1 MAAKRQFGR
10 ARAWLLAALLIVPC
24 AGRTPAQN
32 APGNLPWG
40 TAPSS
45 SAPTSQPASDQVGS
59 HLMPSIT
66 LGLFRHLYGNAYFGF
81 NSTGSNS
88 TRISTDDFGFNLNS
102 SGYLLDPRLWSQV
115 LSVDFDRLG
124 GGSGGASRGFGFR
137 LNGILLRSR
146 SFPLRIIAVRR
157 MGDANS
163 LGVDN
168 HTNYDS
174 LTLDWALRQPKLAN
188 IGITA
193 TFGGSSQETS
203 QNMPFPVAGF
213 RERDQSLSGQ
223 ISRVIRGWSLMGSA
237 YRTRVHT
244 TSSFLDLGE
253 VISGRQFVVERRLRL
268 GQRGYAHTSFRHD
281 QRSDSR
287 RSTTASF
294 ALPSNS
300 YSLNR
305 AQATLGFRHTEKLRG
320 SYSAAYSSNLTEAA
334 ISSALLPSTG
344 AGGGSPVQL
353 DPGLTQALARHDTSS
368 SVSMNAGWTYN
379 VSPRL
384 FFGATVGQTFLNTP
398 EWIATNPL
406 ADNQLGLLTS
416 YTSLGGSIGY
426 RRSFGK
432 WDTTWRGSL
441 THDWDQRRR
450 GPGFTEDSRTLGVE
464 VSRRFR
470 SWLWTSDVSYTDYVS
485 GQTGARLYSEERWVN
500 TLKTRL
506 NPRLTLDLG
515 AEILHLDTDLTSLR
529 LRNKSSDTAL
539 LLHGALTSRH
549 WNVAGGT
556 GLRNANSMFLTLDV
570 NNPLNTILLSQFT
583 PLASTLATADHY
595 SEVFGSY
602 TPRRNL
608 SFNGAYRRDNFRI
621 LEGEQ
626 TRYSGMEF
634 GVEYHLRKL
643 TVEAGYQ
650 RQHQHTGAVKYGR
663 DRFFVRLR
671 RPFRV
676 Y

>member
-1 MAAKRQFGR
+1 MVAKCQFGR
-10 ARAWLLAALLIVPC
+10 AQAWLLAALLIGPC

-45 SAPTSQPASDQVGS
+45 SAPTSQPASGQSGS
-59 HLMPSIT
+59 HLAPSIA
-66 LGLFRHLYGNAYFGF
+66 GEMFRHLYGTAYFGF

-88 TRISTDDFGFNLNS
+88 TRISTDDYGFNLNS

-115 LSVDFDRLG
+115 MSMDFDHLG
-124 GGSGGASRGFGFR
+124 GGSGGASRGLGFR
-137 LNGILLRSR
+137 LNGTFLRSR

-157 MGDANS
+157 TADANS
-163 LGVDN
+163 LGVEN
-168 HTNYDS
+168 HSNYHS
-174 LTLDWALRQPKLAN
+174 LTLDWTLRQPKLVN
-188 IGITA
+188 IGISA

-203 QNMPFPVAGF
+203 QNMPFPVVAF

-223 ISRVIRGWSLMGSA
+223 ITRVIRGWSLMGSA
-237 YRTRVHT
+237 YRVRVR
-244 TSSFLDLGE
+244 TSLQDLRE
-253 VISGRQFVVERRLRL
+253 EISGRQFQVERRLRV
-268 GQRGYAHTSFRHD
+268 GQKGYFQTSLRHD

-287 RSTTASF
+287 RSSNPGFTA
-294 ALPSNS
+294 PSTS

-305 AQATLGFRHTEKLRG
+305 AQATLGYQHTKKLRG
-320 SYSAAYSSNLTEAA
+320 SYSVGYTSNLTEAA

-344 AGGGSPVQL
+344 AGTGSPVQL
-353 DPGLTQALARHDTSS
+353 DPGLSQALASHSNSS
-368 SVSMNAGWTYN
+368 SLGMNAGWTYN
-379 VSPRL
+379 VTPRL
-384 FFGATVGQTFLNTP
+384 YFGADVGQTFLSTP
-398 EWIATNPL
+398 NWLANNPL
-406 ADNQLGLLTS
+406 ANNPFGLLKS
-416 YTSLGGSIGY
+416 YTSLGGNAGY
-426 RRSFGK
+426 RRKFGH
-432 WDTTWRGSL
+432 WDVDWRARL
-441 THDWDQRRR
+441 THDWDQRRY
-450 GPGFTEDSRTLGVE
+450 GPSFGEDSRSLGMGA
-464 VSRRFR
+464 SRGFR
-470 SWLWTSDVSYTDYVS
+470 GWVWTSDLSYTDFVS
-485 GQTGARLYSEERWVN
+485 GQTGVRLYSEERWTN

-515 AEILHLDTDLTSLR
+515 AEILHLDTNLTSLR

-556 GLRNANSMFLTLDV
+556 GLRNANSMAIALDV
-570 NNPLNTILLSQFT
+570 TNPLNAILLSQFT
-583 PLASTLATADHY
+583 PFANTLATADHY
-595 SEVFGSY
+595 SEVFGSF

-650 RQHQHTGAVKYGR
+650 RQHQQTGAVKYGR

-671 RPFRV
+671 RPFRI